1 MTTSKSIFAFGQRE
15 NGRHAPVYNWSSDSA
30 YLAIGTELKHVY
42 IVDKRGKVLVE
53 REFQVSGRI

>member
-53 REFQVSGRI
+53 R